1 MLFSCPGDGG
11 DTVVYW
17 KGAARQARKDDPVV
31 KLFGALDTAV
41 VYAHKA
47 ANLLQRPQ
55 SRVMRLA
62 AFSLMELGFY
72 LATGRAEYLDAAHA
86 LYRRALKL
94 TYATAPGEPLRSW
107 VVCASPECSAVDEAR
122 VWIRW
127 AERRAAALGETAA
140 VRLLNQLCL
149 RSDEGAPSHKIQTQ
163 RREVTPLFLVARRQ
177 SPYMKSHIQ
186 SSKPRSCKPV
196 AHLGLPL

>member
-17 KGAARQARKDDPVV
+17 KGAARQVKKDDAVV

-41 VYAHKA
+41 AYAHKA
-47 ANLLQRPQ
+47 ANLLPRPQ
-55 SRVMRLA
+55 GRIMRLI

-72 LATGRAEYLDAAHA
+72 LATGKAEYLDTAYA

-94 TYATAPGEPLRSW
+94 AYAAAPEEPLRSW
-107 VVCASPECSAVDEAR
+107 VACASPECSAVDEAR

-127 AERRAAALGETAA
+127 TERRMVTLEETPATK
-140 VRLLNQLCL
+140 LLNQLSNL
-149 RSDEGAPSHKIQTQ
+149 TFEVMRTFPHIKYRHKN
-163 RREVTPLFLVARRQ
+163 V
-177 SPYMKSHIQ
+177 K
-186 SSKPRSCKPV
+186 
-196 AHLGLPL
+196 

>member
-1 MLFSCPGDGG
+1 MCRVLTKPCLMLFTCPGDGG

-17 KGAARQARKDDPVV
+17 KGVARQSKKDDPVV

-41 VYAHKA
+41 AYAHKA

-55 SRVMRLA
+55 SRIMRLI

-127 AERRAAALGETAA
+127 AERRAVTLGEAA
-140 VRLLNQLCL
+140 AAKLLNQLSNL
-149 RSDEGAPSHKIQTQ
+149 AF
-163 RREVTPLFLVARRQ
+163 EVMRTLP
-177 SPYMKSHIQ
+177 HI
-186 SSKPRSCKPV
+186 KYRHRDV
-196 AHLGLPL
+196 R